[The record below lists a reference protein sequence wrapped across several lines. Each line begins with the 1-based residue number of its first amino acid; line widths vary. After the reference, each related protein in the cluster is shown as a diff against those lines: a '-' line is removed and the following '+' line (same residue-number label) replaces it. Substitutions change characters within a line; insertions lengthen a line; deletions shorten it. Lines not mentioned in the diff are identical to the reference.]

1 MKVDSA
7 FYTCKLAAKPTL
19 KLTKTRPPLDL
30 FVRKV
35 CFRDLTRDN
44 LEDTVER
51 VCWDIGD

>member
-1 MKVDSA
+1 VKVDSA